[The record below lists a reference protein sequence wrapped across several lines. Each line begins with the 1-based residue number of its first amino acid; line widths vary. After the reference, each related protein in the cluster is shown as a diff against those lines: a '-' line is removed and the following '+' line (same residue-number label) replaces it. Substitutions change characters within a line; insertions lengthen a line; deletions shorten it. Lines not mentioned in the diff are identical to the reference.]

1 MLRWMLSRRQFARL
15 VGTSVGAAMLAPKLT
30 YSIAEARLP
39 PGVPEDVIQL
49 NSNENPYGPS
59 AKALEAMTKSQ
70 RWASRYPGHLE
81 QRVLETIAQQHG
93 VEPACVLL
101 GCGSGEI
108 LRIADMA
115 FLAPGKNLIV
125 AEPTFEAVLSYAK
138 VPQAE
143 SVKVPLTEDFRHD
156 LPRMAAACNA
166 QTGLVYICN
175 PNNPTG
181 TIVTR
186 EELVAFLGRVPQSTV
201 VLVDEAYYHFVEDPR
216 CASAGEWLNKLPN
229 VVVVRTFSK
238 VYGMAGMRLGYAI
251 GAKEVIA
258 KMHEHALGNNS
269 NAAVL
274 EAALV
279 SLTDEDL
286 ISRQRK
292 LNNDTRRWLC
302 NELEKDGYRYI
313 PSQGNFVMI
322 ELHGEVQPVVDAFR
336 QRKILVGRQFP
347 SMKNWLRV
355 SIGKPEEMEAFLVG
369 LRVIA
374 PVTARKAA

>member
-1 MLRWMLSRRQFARL
+1 MLRWMLSRRQFGRL
-15 VGTSVGAAMLAPKLT
+15 VSTSVGAAMLAPKLT
-30 YSIAEARLP
+30 SSVVEARLP

-70 RWASRYPGHLE
+70 RWASRYSGHLE
-81 QRVLETIAQQHG
+81 QRVLEALARQNG
-93 VEPACVLL
+93 MDPACVLL

-115 FLAPGKNLIV
+115 FLAPGKNLVV

-138 VPQAE
+138 VTQAKP
-143 SVKVPLTEDFRHD
+143 VLVPLTADFRHD

-186 EELVAFLGRVPQSTV
+186 EELAAFFTRVPQSTIV
-201 VLVDEAYYHFVEDPR
+201 VVDEAYYDFVEDPR
-216 CASAGEWLNKLPN
+216 CASASEWMKKLPN
-229 VVVVRTFSK
+229 VVIVRTFSK
-238 VYGMAGMRLGYAI
+238 VYGMAGMRLGYAV
-251 GAKEVIA
+251 GAREVIA
-258 KMHEHALGNNS
+258 KMREHVLGNNS

-279 SLTDEDL
+279 SLSDEDL
-286 ISRQRK
+286 IPRQRK

-302 NELEKDGYRYI
+302 QELEKEGYRYI
-313 PSQGNFVMI
+313 PSEGNFVMI
-322 ELHGEVQPVVDAFR
+322 ELQGEVQPVVDAFR

-355 SIGKPEEMEAFLVG
+355 SIGKPEEVEAFLAG

-374 PVTARKAA
+374 PVTAKKAA

>member
-1 MLRWMLSRRQFARL
+1 MLRRMFSRRQFGRL
-15 VGTSVGAAMLAPKLT
+15 VGASAGAAMLAPRLT
-30 YSIAEARLP
+30 PPIAEARLP
-39 PGVPEDVIQL
+39 PGVPEDVLQL

-59 AKALEAMTKSQ
+59 AKALQAMTQSQ

-81 QRVLETIAQQHG
+81 QQVLEAIAQHHG
-93 VEPACVLL
+93 TETACVLL

-115 FLAPGKNLIV
+115 FLTPGKNVVV
-125 AEPTFEAVLSYAK
+125 AEPTFEAVLTYAR
-138 VPQAE
+138 VTRAE
-143 SVKVPLTEDFRHD
+143 PVKVPLTPDFRHD

-181 TIVTR
+181 TTMTR
-186 EELVAFLGRVPQSTV
+186 EELAAFFTQAPPSATIV
-201 VLVDEAYYHFVEDPR
+201 VDEAYYHFVEDPR
-216 CASAGEWLNKLPN
+216 CASAVEWLQKQPN
-229 VVVVRTFSK
+229 IIVVRTFSK

-251 GAKEVIA
+251 GTKDMIA
-258 KMHEHALGNNS
+258 RMREHVLGNNS

-274 EAALV
+274 EAALA
-279 SLTDEDL
+279 SLKDEDL
-286 ISRQRK
+286 VPRQRK

-302 NELEKDGYRYI
+302 DELEKEGYRYI

-322 ELHGEVQPVVDAFR
+322 ELDGEVQPVIDAFR

-355 SIGKPEEMEAFLVG
+355 SIGKPEEMEAFLTG
-369 LRVIA
+369 LRTIA

>member
-1 MLRWMLSRRQFARL
+1 
-15 VGTSVGAAMLAPKLT
+15 
-30 YSIAEARLP
+30 
-39 PGVPEDVIQL
+39 
-49 NSNENPYGPS
+49 
-59 AKALEAMTKSQ
+59 MTKSQ

-81 QRVLETIAQQHG
+81 QHVLETIAQHHG
-93 VEPACVLL
+93 TEPACVLL

-115 FLAPGKNLIV
+115 FLAPGKNLVV
-125 AEPTFEAVLSYAK
+125 AEPTFEAVLTYAG
-138 VPQAE
+138 VTRAE
-143 SVKVPLTEDFRHD
+143 PVKVPLTADFHHD

-186 EELVAFLGRVPQSTV
+186 EELAGFFERVPPSAAI
-201 VLVDEAYYHFVEDPR
+201 LVDEAYYHFVEDPR

-229 VVVVRTFSK
+229 VIVVRTFSK
-238 VYGMAGMRLGYAI
+238 VYGMAGMRLGYAV
-251 GAKEVIA
+251 GSKQVIA
-258 KMHEHALGNNS
+258 KMREHVLGNNS

-279 SLTDEDL
+279 SLEDTDL
-286 ISRQRK
+286 VPRQRK

-313 PSQGNFVMI
+313 PSEGNFVMI

-355 SIGKPEEMEAFLVG
+355 SIGKPAEMEAFVVG
-369 LRVIA
+369 LRAIA
-374 PVTARKAA
+374 PVMARRAA

>member
-1 MLRWMLSRRQFARL
+1 MLHWMLSRRQFARL
-15 VGTSVGAAMLAPKLT
+15 VSTSVGAAMLAPKLT
-30 YSIAEARLP
+30 HSVAEARLP

-59 AKALEAMTKSQ
+59 AKALEAMTQSQ

-81 QRVLETIAQQHG
+81 QRVIETLAQQHEM
-93 VEPACVLL
+93 EPTCVLL

-108 LRIADMA
+108 MRIADMA
-115 FLAPGKNLIV
+115 FLAPGKNLVV

-138 VPQAE
+138 LTQAKPI
-143 SVKVPLTEDFRHD
+143 KVPLTADFRHD
-156 LPRMAAACNA
+156 LPRMAAACNG

-181 TIVTR
+181 TVVTR
-186 EELVAFLGRVPQSTV
+186 EELAAFFARVPQSTI
-201 VLVDEAYYHFVEDPR
+201 VLVDEAYYDFVEDPR
-216 CASAGEWLNKLPN
+216 CASASEWMKKLPN

-238 VYGMAGMRLGYAI
+238 VYGMAGMRLGYAV

-258 KMHEHALGNNS
+258 KMREHVLGNNS

-274 EAALV
+274 EAALA

-286 ISRQRK
+286 IPRQRK

-302 NELEKDGYRYI
+302 SELEKDGYRYI
-313 PSQGNFVMI
+313 PSEGNFVMI
-322 ELHGEVQPVVDAFR
+322 ELHDEVQPVVDAFR

-355 SIGKPEEMEAFLVG
+355 SIGKPEEMAAFLVG
-369 LRVIA
+369 LRMIA
-374 PVTARKAA
+374 PVTAKKAA

>member
-1 MLRWMLSRRQFARL
+1 MLQWMFSRRQFGRL
-15 VGTSVGAAMLAPKLT
+15 VGASVGAAMLTPKFT
-30 YSIAEARLP
+30 HSVAEARLP
-39 PGVPEDVIQL
+39 PGVPEDVLQL

-81 QRVLETIAQQHG
+81 QQVIDTIAQYHG
-93 VEPACVLL
+93 VDPACVLL

-115 FLAPGKNLIV
+115 FLGPGKNLVV
-125 AEPTFEAVLSYAK
+125 AEPTFEAVLVYAG
-138 VPQAE
+138 VTGAE
-143 SVKVPLTEDFRHD
+143 SVKTPLTADFRHD
-156 LPRMAAACNA
+156 LPQMAAACNA
-166 QTGLVYICN
+166 QTGLVYLCN

-186 EELVAFLGRVPQSTV
+186 EELGTFFAKAPQSAAI
-201 VLVDEAYYHFVEDPR
+201 LVDEAYYHFVEDPH
-216 CASAGEWLNKLPN
+216 CASAFEWVNKQPN
-229 VVVVRTFSK
+229 VIVVRTFSK
-238 VYGMAGMRLGYAI
+238 VYGMAGMRLGYAV
-251 GAKEVIA
+251 GSKEMIA
-258 KMHEHALGNNS
+258 TMRKHALGNNS

-274 EAALV
+274 EAALA
-279 SLTDEDL
+279 SFTDEDL
-286 ISRQRK
+286 ISQQRK

-302 NELEKDGYRYI
+302 NELEKDGRRYI
-313 PSQGNFVMI
+313 SSHGNFVMI
-322 ELHGEVQPVVDAFR
+322 ELDGEVQPVIDAFR

-369 LRVIA
+369 LRAIA
-374 PVTARKAA
+374 PVMAKKAA

>member
-1 MLRWMLSRRQFARL
+1 MLRWMLSRRQFGRL
-15 VGTSVGAAMLAPKLT
+15 VSTSVGAAMLAPKL
-30 YSIAEARLP
+30 IPAVAEARLP

-59 AKALEAMTKSQ
+59 AKALKAMTKSQ

-93 VEPACVLL
+93 TEPACVLL

-115 FLAPGKNLIV
+115 FLAPGKNLVV
-125 AEPTFEAVLSYAK
+125 AEPTFEAVLTYAQ
-138 VPQAE
+138 VPRAE
-143 SVKVPLTEDFRHD
+143 PVKVPLTADFRHD

-166 QTGLVYICN
+166 QTGLVYVCN

-181 TIVTR
+181 TVVTR
-186 EELVAFLGRVPQSTV
+186 EELAAFFTRVPQSAV

-216 CASAGEWLNKLPN
+216 CASGCEWLNKLPN

-251 GAKEVIA
+251 GAKAVIA
-258 KMHEHALGNNS
+258 KMREHVLGNNS

-274 EAALV
+274 EAALA

-302 NELEKDGYRYI
+302 TELEKDGYRYI
-313 PSQGNFVMI
+313 PSEGNFVMI
-322 ELHGEVQPVVDAFR
+322 ELNSEAQPVVDAFR

-355 SIGKPEEMEAFLVG
+355 SIGKPEEMETFLVG
-369 LRVIA
+369 LRAIA
-374 PVTARKAA
+374 PVTAKKAA

>member
-1 MLRWMLSRRQFARL
+1 MPRWTLSRRQFGRL
-15 VGTSVGAAMLAPKLT
+15 LGTSVGAALFAPKLT
-30 YSIAEARLP
+30 YSVAEARLP

-59 AKALEAMTKSQ
+59 AQALEAMTKSQ

-81 QRVLETIAQQHG
+81 QQVLEAIARHH
-93 VEPACVLL
+93 ETELACVLL

-115 FLAPGKNLIV
+115 FLAPDKNLIV
-125 AEPTFEAVLSYAK
+125 AEPTFEAVLTYARVPRAEAVK
-138 VPQAE
+138 VPQ
-143 SVKVPLTEDFRHD
+143 TEDFRHD

-181 TIVTR
+181 TVVTR
-186 EELVAFLGRVPQSTV
+186 DELAAFFARVPQSATI
-201 VLVDEAYYHFVEDPR
+201 LVDEAYYHFVEDPR
-216 CASAGEWLNKLPN
+216 CASACEWLKKLPN
-229 VVVVRTFSK
+229 VIVVRTFSK

-251 GAKEVIA
+251 GSKDMIA
-258 KMHEHALGNNS
+258 KMREQALSNNS
-269 NAAVL
+269 NTAVL

-279 SLTDEDL
+279 SLADADL
-286 ISRQRK
+286 IPHRRK

-313 PSQGNFVMI
+313 PSQGNFVM
-322 ELHGEVQPVVDAFR
+322 LALNGEAQPVIDAFR

-347 SMKNWLRV
+347 SMKTWLRV
-355 SIGKPEEMEAFLVG
+355 SIGKPEEMEAFLGG
-369 LRVIA
+369 LRAIA
-374 PVTARKAA
+374 PVTIRKAA

>member
-1 MLRWMLSRRQFARL
+1 MLRWMLSRRQFGRL
-15 VGTSVGAAMLAPKLT
+15 VSTSVGAAMLAPKLT
-30 YSIAEARLP
+30 PSVAEARLP

-70 RWASRYPGHLE
+70 RWASRYSGHLE
-81 QRVLETIAQQHG
+81 QRVLEALAQKNE
-93 VEPACVLL
+93 VDPACVLL

-115 FLAPGKNLIV
+115 FLTPGKNLVV

-138 VPQAE
+138 VTQAKP
-143 SVKVPLTEDFRHD
+143 VQVPLTADFRHD
-156 LPRMAAACNA
+156 LPRMATACDA

-186 EELVAFLGRVPQSTV
+186 EELDAFFTQVPQSAI
-201 VLVDEAYYHFVEDPR
+201 VLVDEAYYDFVEDPR
-216 CASAGEWLNKLPN
+216 CTSASAWMKKLPN
-229 VVVVRTFSK
+229 VVIVRTFSK
-238 VYGMAGMRLGYAI
+238 VYGMAGMRLGYAV

-258 KMHEHALGNNS
+258 KMREHVLGNNS

-279 SLTDEDL
+279 SLSDEDL
-286 ISRQRK
+286 IPRQRK

-302 NELEKDGYRYI
+302 QELEKEGYRYI
-313 PSQGNFVMI
+313 PSEGNFVMV
-322 ELHGEVQPVVDAFR
+322 ELQGEVQPVVDAFR

-355 SIGKPEEMEAFLVG
+355 SIGKPEEVEAFLAG

-374 PVTARKAA
+374 PVTAKKAA

>member
-1 MLRWMLSRRQFARL
+1 MLRWMLSRRQFGRF
-15 VGTSVGAAMLAPKLT
+15 VGTSVGVAMLAPKLT
-30 YSIAEARLP
+30 HSVAEARLP

-59 AKALEAMTKSQ
+59 AKALEAMTQSQ

-81 QRVLETIAQQHG
+81 QRVLETLAQQHKM
-93 VEPACVLL
+93 ESACVLL

-115 FLAPGKNLIV
+115 FLAPGKNLVV

-138 VPQAE
+138 VTQAE
-143 SVKVPLTEDFRHD
+143 SVKVPLTADFRHD

-181 TIVTR
+181 TVVTR
-186 EELVAFLGRVPQSTV
+186 EELTTFFARVPQSTV
-201 VLVDEAYYHFVEDPR
+201 VLVDEAYYDFVEDPR
-216 CASAGEWLNKLPN
+216 CASAGEWMKKLPN
-229 VVVVRTFSK
+229 VIVVRTFSK

-258 KMHEHALGNNS
+258 KMREHALGNNS

-274 EAALV
+274 EAALA

-286 ISRQRK
+286 IRRQRK

-313 PSQGNFVMI
+313 PSEGNFVMI

-355 SIGKPEEMEAFLVG
+355 SIGKPEEIEAFLVG
-369 LRVIA
+369 LRAIA